1 MFTYEAFNQT
11 LKDLGIPIQA
21 LAEVA
26 SVSHSRISQFKNGY
40 FLKTQENGKAKG
52 ADITSRTLDQLLTA
66 AEQINPRARQVFCYY
81 LCRGAMQFNDPETM
95 MEAELADQIAAL
107 AVRLKDHALHR
118 QDKAVV

>member
-11 LKDLGIPIQA
+11 LKDLEISIQS

-40 FLKTQENGKAKG
+40 FLKTQQNGKAKG
-52 ADITSRTLDQLLTA
+52 SDITSRTLDQLLSA
-66 AEQINPRARQVFCYY
+66 AEQINPRARQVFCYH
-81 LCRGAMQFNDPETM
+81 LCKGEIEFDESEPM
-95 MEAELADQIAAL
+95 MEAELAEQIAVL
-107 AVRLKDHALHR
+107 AARLKNQALLR